1 MSKNFKKEG
10 YSTTEV
16 GQILGCSRCTVQN
29 HISSGKMKALIKP
42 AFGPNGKRQFRITRA
57 NLQEY
62 LYNNKSR
69 YTKELLEAW
78 GVNEN
83 YTPPSEKTE
92 TIKKE
97 ESLGTPTP
105 TGAWKDLVEEENKQ
119 LKSVDIPSWARP
131 KWNTNLRPRRFG
143 YAIPQTMERVRKASV
158 VIDGRIAVAHVSEYT
173 AQDIFNSLMNDEYAS
188 FKSIEI
194 VFE

>member
-29 HISSGKMKALIKP
+29 YISSGKMKALIKP

-69 YTKELLEAW
+69 YTKELLETW

-92 TIKKE
+92 KE
-97 ESLGTPTP
+97 ESIGTPKP
-105 TGAWKDLVEEENKQ
+105 TGVWKDLVEEEKEQ
-119 LKSVDIPSWARP
+119 PKSVDIPSWARP
-131 KWNTNLRPRRFG
+131 KWNTNLRPRG
-143 YAIPQTMERVRKASV
+143 YGRCIPQTMDRVRKASV
-158 VIDGRIAVAHVSEYT
+158 VIDGRIAVAYVSEHT
-173 AQDIFNSLMNDEYAS
+173 AQDIFNNLMHDEYAS

>member
-1 MSKNFKKEG
+1 MCKNFKKEG
-10 YSTTEV
+10 YSTVEV
-16 GQILGCSRCTVQN
+16 GQILGCNRITVQN
-29 HISSGKMKALIKP
+29 YISSGKMKALIKP

-57 NLQEY
+57 HLQEF
-62 LYNNKSR
+62 LYQNKTR

-83 YTPPSEKTE
+83 YKPPVEE
-92 TIKKE
+92 TLKEKE
-97 ESLGTPTP
+97 EPLGTPTP

-119 LKSVDIPSWARP
+119 LESINVPSFARP
-131 KWNTNLRPRRFG
+131 RWNTNLRPRVYRHD
-143 YAIPQTMERVRKASV
+143 IPQTMERVRKASV

-173 AQDIFNSLMNDEYAS
+173 AQDIFNSLMNDGYAS

>member
-1 MSKNFKKEG
+1 MCKNFKKEG

-16 GQILGCSRCTVQN
+16 GQILGCSRITVQN
-29 HISSGKMKALIKP
+29 CISSGKMKALIKP

-92 TIKKE
+92 KEKE

-119 LKSVDIPSWARP
+119 LR
-131 KWNTNLRPRRFG
+131 RPRSYR

-173 AQDIFNSLMNDEYAS
+173 AQDIFNSLMNDGYAS

>member
-29 HISSGKMKALIKP
+29 MILNGKMKALIKP
-42 AFGPNGKRQFRITRA
+42 AFGLNGKRQFRITRA
-57 NLQEY
+57 QLQEF

-83 YTPPSEKTE
+83 YTPPSEEKE
-92 TIKKE
+92 KPERE
-97 ESLGTPTP
+97 ESLGTPAP

-119 LKSVDIPSWARP
+119 LRSVDVPSWAKP
-131 KWNTNLRPRRFG
+131 KWNTHLRPRSYRYG
-143 YAIPQTMERVRKASV
+143 IPQSMERVRKASV

-173 AQDIFNSLMNDEYAS
+173 AQDIFNSLMNDGYAS
-188 FKSIEI
+188 IKSIEI
-194 VFE
+194 TFE